1 MNHDLRKTKFTS
13 VQPACFSPDDIFHRL
28 ATVAALPQS
37 THRQTH
43 RPQKKA
49 TALIPTAIPL
59 LTLTAIPIPMPSL
72 IVSLDI
78 HLLNGA
84 EGPHGDIIDISDVR
98 EIGFEINTGPR
109 LEDW

>member
-1 MNHDLRKTKFTS
+1 
-13 VQPACFSPDDIFHRL
+13 
-28 ATVAALPQS
+28 
-37 THRQTH
+37 
-43 RPQKKA
+43 
-49 TALIPTAIPL
+49 
-59 LTLTAIPIPMPSL
+59 MPSL